1 MKKSVFNIL
10 FFSCIVVLIYS
21 SDSQDGFEPV
31 PERNSLTIHNPSL
44 RSQASAKI
52 RLNNGLEVF
61 LISDPETDQS
71 AAAISIESGSWND
84 PEQYPGT
91 AHFLEHMLFMGN
103 KAYPVESEFFKY
115 VYDHGGIVNAYTSTD
130 RTVYMFSVNN
140 DALPPALDRFSHF
153 FIDPLF
159 LPSGI
164 GRELHAVDQE
174 NDKNIENDGW
184 RGWMIFKETGN
195 QNHPNAKFSTGNAKT
210 LGTVPQEVLKNW
222 FETHYSSDNAHL
234 VVYSSLPMDELIQL
248 VNQDF
253 LKIPRRQTTSHL
265 TPIPL
270 VSSLQMGSITY
281 IKPIQ
286 DLRSLSLTWELP
298 QSFSHDNLS
307 KTPELLA
314 YVLNNRS
321 HNSLYQNLKETGLVD
336 TLQAGVQRLSKENLL
351 FEININLT
359 KHGIQSI
366 NEVISKCFATF
377 NALKNAGVPEYLF
390 NEMQT
395 MATLNYE
402 YQSRENAFQF
412 VQNHA
417 HYLMDEDLETYPEKT
432 IVPSVYSVK
441 KMDQLLAFLIPK
453 RCLFAII
460 APPKLTGVQPDKQEK
475 WLGGEYAIREIPSS
489 QLAAWNTASTDV
501 ISALPPHNP
510 FIPQSIRISNKLA
523 ESTHKTPHPTLIE
536 NSQIGKGYFWTDTQY
551 LLPEVSWIFSI
562 KSPQVN
568 GKAKNNVLLDLL
580 IKSINTQLNPITS
593 QASRAGL
600 YPQISHGNLRFTI
613 QINGYSEKAPQLLEE
628 IFHTIKTIAPTKEQF
643 QLYKELFLSK
653 YENQDQRSLPVYQ
666 AIELTTNLLEND
678 APLSADLESELRS
691 ITYEEFLSFI
701 DRVFQQTYLEGM
713 LSGNLSK
720 NEANQIWNCFK
731 EHFASLNY
739 PLSEQYTKEVLVL
752 PQDQGPFMITD
763 YTHMQG
769 HAAILVIEEGAFSFE
784 KSAVQDILEKT
795 LKTGFFE
802 TLRTKQQTAYMAHAW
817 ATEIEHELIQYF
829 AVQSSTHH
837 PQELLARFELF
848 LEDFLKN
855 FEENLSKERFENMRN
870 MSIITLSTP
879 PINLETMTSRLNCLA
894 FTYQGDFNRFDQ
906 LISGLQELSYKRFQM
921 IAKEFLSRHNTKR
934 LAVLLE
940 GTSPSGK
947 EFIYEQT
954 TCENLKNL
962 GSYVSWKE

>member
-1 MKKSVFNIL
+1 MKKIAQCIL
-10 FFSCIVVLIYS
+10 FFTCVVSIAYS
-21 SDSQDGFEPV
+21 NDNRAGFETV
-31 PERNSLTIHNPSL
+31 PERNSLTIHSPSL
-44 RSQASAKI
+44 RSRESTKI
-52 RLNNGLEVF
+52 RLSNGLEAF

-103 KAYPVESEFFKY
+103 KAYPEESEFFKY

-130 RTVYMFSVNN
+130 RTVYTFSVNN
-140 DALPPALDRFSHF
+140 DALTPALDRFSHF

-210 LGTVPQEVLKNW
+210 LGTIPQEVLENW

-253 LKIPRRQTTSHL
+253 LKIPQRQTTSNL

-270 VSSLQMGSITY
+270 ASSLQMGSITY
-281 IKPIQ
+281 IKPIK

-298 QSFSHDNLS
+298 KSFSYDNLS

-314 YVLNNRS
+314 YVLNSKSQN
-321 HNSLYQNLKETGLVD
+321 NLYQNLKENELAD
-336 TLQAGVQRLSKENLL
+336 TLHAGMQRLSKENLL
-351 FEININLT
+351 FEINVDLT
-359 KHGIQSI
+359 KHGAEHID
-366 NEVISKCFATF
+366 EVISKCFAAF
-377 NALKNAGVPEYLF
+377 NGFKNSGVPEYLF

-395 MATLNYE
+395 MAKLNYE

-417 HYLMDEDLETYPEKT
+417 HHLMDEELETYPEKT

-441 KMDQLLAFLIPK
+441 KMDQLLAFLTPK
-453 RCLFAII
+453 RCFFAVI
-460 APPKLTGVQPDKQEK
+460 APPELTGVQPDKQER
-475 WLGGEYAIREIPSS
+475 WLGGEYAIRDVPSN
-489 QLAAWNTASTDV
+489 QLTAWNQASPDA
-501 ISALPPHNP
+501 SNALPPQNP
-510 FIPQSIRISNKLA
+510 FIPQTIRISNKHA
-523 ESTHKTPHPTLIE
+523 EPTRETPHPELIE
-536 NSQIGKGYFWTDTQY
+536 NSQIGKGYFWTDTEY
-551 LLPEVSWIFSI
+551 LLPEISWILSI
-562 KSPQVN
+562 KSPQIN
-568 GKAKNNVLLDLL
+568 GRAKNNVLLDLL
-580 IKSINTQLNPITS
+580 IKSINNQLKPIAS

-600 YPQISHGNLRFTI
+600 YPQISHGDLRFTI
-613 QINGYSEKAPQLLEE
+613 QVNGYSEKASQLLEE
-628 IFHTIKTIAPTKEQF
+628 IFHTVKTIAPTKAQF
-643 QLYKELFLSK
+643 QLYKESFLSK
-653 YENQDQRSLPVYQ
+653 YENQDQKSLPVYQ

-678 APLSADLESELRS
+678 APLSADLESELKN
-691 ITYEEFLSFI
+691 ITYEEFISFI
-701 DRVFQQTYLEGM
+701 DKVFQQTYLEGM
-713 LSGNLSK
+713 LTGNISENGAK
-720 NEANQIWNCFK
+720 KIWNRFK

-739 PLSEQYTKEVLVL
+739 PLGEQHTKEILIL
-752 PQDQGPFMITD
+752 PQNQGPFMITD
-763 YTHMQG
+763 YTSMQG

-784 KSAVQDILEKT
+784 KSAAQDILGKA

-817 ATEIEHELIQYF
+817 ATEIEHELLQYF
-829 AVQSSTHH
+829 AVQSSTHQ
-837 PQELLARFELF
+837 PQELIARFELF
-848 LEDFLKN
+848 IEDFLKN
-855 FEENLSKERFENMRN
+855 FDENLPKERFEKMRE
-870 MSIITLSTP
+870 MSIVTLSTP
-879 PINLETMTSRLNCLA
+879 PTNLEVMTSRLHRLA

-906 LISGLQELSYKRFQM
+906 LISALQALSYKELQL
-921 IAKEFLSRHNTKR
+921 ISKEFLSRRNTKR
-934 LAVLLE
+934 LVVLLE
-940 GTSPSGK
+940 GASPSDK
-947 EFIYEQT
+947 EFRYEQT

-962 GSYVSWKE
+962 GTYVSWK